1 MEVISLYLV
10 SINQLEP
17 IEILHV
23 VCMHI
28 YIYIFF
34 FYIFFINNSHKKR
47 NVYFVDAF
55 GNTHMEEWTNG

>member
-17 IEILHV
+17 IEIVHV
-23 VCMHI
+23 VYV
-28 YIYIFF
+28 YIYLNI
-34 FYIFFINNSHKKR
+34 NSHKKR

-55 GNTHMEEWTNG
+55 GNTHTEEWTNG